1 MGDFWPVVRVET
13 YGHRRSY
20 RSDDGPPT
28 TKTVEIPTCRRHAR
42 RRWLLEP
49 DINGQLVLPIHD
61 TAKKE
66 KIAPFSIENSRRKR
80 FMLSFGGKSAWPY
93 TEFQG
98 AGPKTTKKI
107 K

>member
-1 MGDFWPVVRVET
+1 MDIGEAIAVTVDHP
-13 YGHRRSY
+13 RRKLSKFP
-20 RSDDGPPT
+20 SVGGMVGCLGFSNPT
-28 TKTVEIPTCRRHAR
+28 SNTSLFV
-42 RRWLLEP
+42 
-49 DINGQLVLPIHD
+49 PIHD

-98 AGPKTTKKI
+98 AGPNTTKKI